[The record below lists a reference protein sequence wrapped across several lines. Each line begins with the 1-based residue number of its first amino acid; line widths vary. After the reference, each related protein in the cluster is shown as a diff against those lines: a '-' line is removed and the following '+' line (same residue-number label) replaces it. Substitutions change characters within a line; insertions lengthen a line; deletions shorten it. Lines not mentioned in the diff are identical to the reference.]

1 MYYNRNRE
9 KNPNFKSTKSVSRPI
24 FMAVAYIDRMTQ
36 YTFCQ
41 MHAFVDISSKSV
53 DSLEKDFDGLELK
66 DTPGSLQSSDSEF
79 Y

>member
-1 MYYNRNRE
+1 
-9 KNPNFKSTKSVSRPI
+9 
-24 FMAVAYIDRMTQ
+24 
-36 YTFCQ
+36 

>member
-1 MYYNRNRE
+1 MS
-9 KNPNFKSTKSVSRPI
+9 KILT
-24 FMAVAYIDRMTQ
+24 
-36 YTFCQ
+36 
-41 MHAFVDISSKSV
+41 FVDISSKSV

>member
-1 MYYNRNRE
+1 
-9 KNPNFKSTKSVSRPI
+9 
-24 FMAVAYIDRMTQ
+24 MAVSYVDRITQ
-36 YTFCQ
+36 YIQPLCQ
-41 MHAFVDISSKSV
+41 KMHAFVDISSKSV